1 MSLAGAV
8 RADDDID
15 PGRKIDAQASEGR
28 EVLQF
33 KVFDHI

>member
-1 MSLAGAV
+1 MSLAGVV

-15 PGRKIDAQASEGR
+15 PGRKIDAQAPEGR
-28 EVLQF
+28 EVFQF